1 MRTASFALVVGLV
14 ASLLTACSLLP
25 CVERR
30 DESGL
35 LLVCDED
42 VAGMPEAL
50 RDTAASG
57 ITLAMAHPEAFGY
70 PWADPSTGELEV
82 RIAAPAAEVFIA
94 DWRAGRAMQGT
105 GEKTLAIP
113 RPTVAIRRVRPARSV
128 AELVRIQN
136 AVTPPAGMPDA
147 DLVYMAGPDP
157 RHNATLIA
165 IDHASEALLRALADR
180 YGTEAIV
187 IRIASRGR
195 AVPL

>member
-1 MRTASFALVVGLV
+1 MRSASFALVIGLV
-14 ASLLTACSLLP
+14 ASLLLSCSLLP

-35 LLVCDED
+35 LLVCEEN
-42 VAGMPEAL
+42 VTGMPEAL

-57 ITLAMAHPEAFGY
+57 MTLAMAHPEEFGY
-70 PWADPSTGELEV
+70 PWPDPSTGELEV
-82 RIAAPAAEVFIA
+82 RIAAPAAEVLIA
-94 DWRAGRAMQGT
+94 DWTSGRATQGT

-113 RPTVAIRRVRPARSV
+113 RPTVAIRRLRPARSV

-136 AVTPPAGMPDA
+136 AVTPPARMPDA

-165 IDHASEALLRALADR
+165 IDHTSASLLRALADR

-187 IRIASRGR
+187 IRIAPRGR